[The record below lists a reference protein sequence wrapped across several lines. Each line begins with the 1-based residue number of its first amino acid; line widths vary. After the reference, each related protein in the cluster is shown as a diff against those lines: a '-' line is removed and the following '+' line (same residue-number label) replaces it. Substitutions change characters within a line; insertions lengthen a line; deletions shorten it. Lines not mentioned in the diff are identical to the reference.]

1 MKPANRSQKLMA
13 EELKLRGPTGQQIVR
28 EEIIEPNISNM
39 TPKPTFKRER
49 SNPLTG
55 QNGLD

>member
-13 EELKLRGPTGQQIVR
+13 EELKLRGPTGQQVVR

-39 TPKPTFKRER
+39 TPKRTFKGK
-49 SNPLTG
+49 G
-55 QNGLD
+55 QIH